1 MMRCCANRA
10 ASEPELVLVDT
21 TTHPYDLHSDV
32 KERAVLP
39 HDPVA
44 FRAAMTEAGDGYFDA
59 DMRKIRDLRK
69 LVQFQ
74 TTHVMERRRYEADAS
89 TVIIPAR
96 PKAGETKAH
105 RAKDR
110 APCLGTGVALPFP
123 VQVREIDCFY
133 AAAELQR
140 LRCRRV
146 VVLNMANP
154 TCPGGG
160 WSQGA
165 GAQEENL
172 CRRST
177 LLEHLMHA
185 NLYPIPDGGC
195 LYSKEVCVFRK
206 SEADNYEFLPEPLVL
221 DVVTAAAVPHPPL
234 QMAPDDSD
242 EPVME
247 PDAEET
253 LARTLDTVLRACCE
267 ARADGLVF
275 GAIGC
280 GAFAN
285 PPTHVARLWRQ
296 ALLSAASRA
305 NEIRQVIF
313 AVFDDHNTQKL
324 HNPYGN
330 VAPFRKVF
338 EREMSGLDAEVALES

>member
-1 MMRCCANRA
+1 M
-10 ASEPELVLVDT
+10 
-21 TTHPYDLHSDV
+21 
-32 KERAVLP
+32 
-39 HDPVA
+39 
-44 FRAAMTEAGDGYFDA
+44 G
-59 DMRKIRDLRK
+59 
-69 LVQFQ
+69 
-74 TTHVMERRRYEADAS
+74 
-89 TVIIPAR
+89 
-96 PKAGETKAH
+96 
-105 RAKDR
+105 
-110 APCLGTGVALPFP
+110 
-123 VQVREIDCFY
+123 
-133 AAAELQR
+133 
-140 LRCRRV
+140 
-146 VVLNMANP
+146 
-154 TCPGGG
+154 
-160 WSQGA
+160 
-165 GAQEENL
+165 
-172 CRRST
+172 
-177 LLEHLMHA
+177 
-185 NLYPIPDGGC
+185 
-195 LYSKEVCVFRK
+195 EVCVFRK

-313 AVFDDHNTQKL
+313 AVFATTTRRSFTILMATWHLSGRCSN
-324 HNPYGN
+324 GN
-330 VAPFRKVF
+330 C
-338 EREMSGLDAEVALES
+338 LDLMR